1 MSARKKEALGMV
13 RRAGRVAMTQRAKRF
28 SGAVVVLLGMLLGV
42 GALAQV
48 ANPQYPELSPPGPH
62 KERSAED
69 ALSAEQKQQ
78 LAKKQNEVRQQELKK
93 DTDKLFELA
102 TELKQYVD
110 KTNENVL
117 SMDVIKKA
125 EQIEKLAKSV
135 KEKMKGQ

>member
-1 MSARKKEALGMV
+1 MV
-13 RRAGRVAMTQRAKRF
+13 KRAGRVAMTQRAKRF
-28 SGAVVVLLGMLLGV
+28 SGAVVVLLGMSLGV
-42 GALAQV
+42 GVSAQV
-48 ANPQYPELSPPGPH
+48 ANPQYPQIPTPGAQ
-62 KERSAED
+62 KERTAED
-69 ALSAEQKQQ
+69 ALSPEQKRE
-78 LAKKQNEVRQQELKK
+78 LAKKQNEMRQQEIRK